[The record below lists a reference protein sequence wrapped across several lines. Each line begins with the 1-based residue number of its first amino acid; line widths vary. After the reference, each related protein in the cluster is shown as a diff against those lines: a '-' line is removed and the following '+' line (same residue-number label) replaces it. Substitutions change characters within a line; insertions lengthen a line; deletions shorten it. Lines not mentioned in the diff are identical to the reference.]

1 MYRFEAILEIIGV
14 NPFVF
19 VPEEILDRLFVD
31 AKKDKGKIPVA
42 GTVNGKKYIQ
52 TLVKYSGAWRLY
64 INNIM
69 LPGAKNKV
77 GERLKVAV
85 RFDDADRSIVPH
97 RKLVQALEKN
107 KQAGDIFD
115 SLAPSLQKEI
125 VRYISFLKTETAID
139 ENVKKAIGFLQGK
152 NRFIGRDGLQRKA

>member
-19 VPEEILDRLFVD
+19 VPEEILDRLFAD

-97 RKLVQALEKN
+97 PKLVQALKKN